1 VGLLLQ
7 VTLMLKNIK
16 NGGGWYLCVI
26 GTYNWVIIHG
36 MYKILAKLLFLIPP
50 EISHHLTLKSLSIAN
65 KFGLL
70 KTPKGNRSSINVMGI
85 DFPNRIGLAAGLDK
99 NGEYIQAL
107 SALGFGFI
115 EIGTA
120 TPQAQP
126 GNTKP
131 RLFRLPKAKAI
142 INRMGFNNKG
152 IDYLTDRVAEARNDG
167 FEGVI
172 GINIGKNFKTF
183 VENATEDY
191 LIGLRV
197 AYPYADYITVNIS
210 SPNTP
215 GLRSLQ
221 YGEELNSLLSALKD
235 EQVKL
240 AAEYKKYK
248 PIAIKVAPDLSK
260 EEIAG
265 IAEALLQN
273 NMDGLIATNT
283 TLSREQV
290 CCMLHGDEAGGLSG
304 EPVREM
310 STVVI
315 KQFSA
320 LLKGKIPIIGVG
332 GIASAKDAQD
342 KLDAGAS
349 LVQIYTGLIY
359 EGPSLIKEC
368 VTKV

>member
-1 VGLLLQ
+1 
-7 VTLMLKNIK
+7 
-16 NGGGWYLCVI
+16 
-26 GTYNWVIIHG
+26 
-36 MYKILAKLLFLIPP
+36 MYKHLKKLLFLIPP
-50 EISHHLTLKSLSIAN
+50 ETAHHLTLKGLSLV
-65 KFGLL
+65 
-70 KTPKGNRSSINVMGI
+70 NRIGILNNSNISDSAVNVMGI
-85 DFPNRIGLAAGLDK
+85 NFPNRVGLAAGLDK

-115 EIGTA
+115 EIGTV
-120 TPQAQP
+120 TPRPQP

-131 RLFRLPKAKAI
+131 RLFRLPAAKAI

-152 IDYLTDRVAEARNDG
+152 IDYLTDQVAEARNQG
-167 FEGVI
+167 FTGII
-172 GINIGKNFKTF
+172 GINIGKNFNTY

-221 YGEELNSLLSALKD
+221 YGDELDNLLSALKL

-240 AAEYKKYK
+240 AAQYKKYK
-248 PIAIKVAPDLSK
+248 PIAIKVAPDLTK
-260 EEIAG
+260 EEIKG
-265 IAEALLQN
+265 IAEALLKN

-283 TLSREQV
+283 TLSREAV

-304 EPVREM
+304 EPVKEL
-310 STVVI
+310 STDVI
-315 KQFSA
+315 RQFSSC
-320 LLKGKIPIIGVG
+320 LKGEIPIIGVG
-332 GIASAKDAQD
+332 GIASVKDAQE

-359 EGPSLIKEC
+359 EGPNLVKMCAKI
-368 VTKV
+368 

>member
-1 VGLLLQ
+1 
-7 VTLMLKNIK
+7 M
-16 NGGGWYLCVI
+16 
-26 GTYNWVIIHG
+26 VIIDS
-36 MYKILAKLLFLIPP
+36 MYKLLTKLLFLFPP
-50 EISHHLTLKSLSIAN
+50 ETAHHLTLKGLSLAN
-65 KFGLL
+65 RFGLL
-70 KTPKGNRSSINVMGI
+70 NTKNDTNSSIKVMGI
-85 DFPNRIGLAAGLDK
+85 NFPNRVGLAAGLDK

-115 EIGTA
+115 EIGTV
-120 TPQAQP
+120 TPRPQP

-131 RLFRLPKAKAI
+131 RLFRLPNAKAI

-152 IDYLTDRVAEARNDG
+152 IDYLTDQVAEARNNG
-167 FEGVI
+167 FKGII
-172 GINIGKNFKTF
+172 GINIGKNFDTY

-215 GLRSLQ
+215 GLRDLQ
-221 YGEELNSLLSALKD
+221 YGEELNNLLSSLKV

-240 AAEYKKYK
+240 AAQYKKYK
-248 PIAIKVAPDLSK
+248 PIAIKVAPDLSE
-260 EEIAG
+260 EEITD
-265 IAEALLQN
+265 IAKALLEN

-304 EPVREM
+304 EPVRDM
-310 STVVI
+310 STAVI
-315 KQFSA
+315 RQFSA
-320 LLKGKIPIIGVG
+320 LLKDQIPIIGVG
-332 GIASAKDAQD
+332 GISSAKDAQD

-349 LVQIYTGLIY
+349 LVQVYTGLIY
-359 EGPSLIKEC
+359 EGSGLVKAC
-368 VTKV
+368 VKALS